1 MLASSTVVAMRARAF
16 IFKRIN
22 VFSSKVNLSFDDAN
36 ATSDSIRADED
47 IGEDNI
53 IRCCRGR
60 CKSGNRCWQ
69 LHADN
74 LHRFSATEL
83 IAIHQASESVRRLA
97 TCTGD

>member
-47 IGEDNI
+47 IGEDN
-53 IRCCRGR
+53 
-60 CKSGNRCWQ
+60 RCWQ